1 MEQKIVKR
9 AERVF
14 KGVANKNRIRILD
27 FIIRENITSVW
38 VISQG
43 LKLSF
48 ANASQHLQ
56 RLEKAGL
63 IEKHQS
69 GLTVYHDITPYG
81 EKVLEFIK
89 TLEK

>member
-14 KGVANKNRIRILD
+14 KGVANKNRVRILD
-27 FIIRENITSVW
+27 FIMRENITSVW
-38 VISQG
+38 AISQG
-43 LKLSF
+43 LKLDF

-63 IEKHQS
+63 IEKHQF
-69 GLTVYHDITPYG
+69 GLTVYHELTPYG
-81 EKVLEFIK
+81 EKVLDFIK
-89 TLEK
+89 VLK